1 LSTASLALRP
11 REVLEIWTKHLT
23 QKHLVVVLRSDGVG
37 LKLILNENLVQ
48 IQGFSAG
55 EDVVDEMRHVKL
67 VLVSFLVGVIA
78 LNCHVAIECR
88 QVA

>member
-1 LSTASLALRP
+1 
-11 REVLEIWTKHLT
+11 
-23 QKHLVVVLRSDGVG
+23 
-37 LKLILNENLVQ
+37 
-48 IQGFSAG
+48 
-55 EDVVDEMRHVKL
+55 MRHVKL